1 MQTAIKLNMQTC
13 VDIITE
19 SAIHPFTANVEFGSV
34 YFFLHEEDYNHVLA
48 NQDLI
53 REVIS
58 PKYQLLFIDFGK
70 KTIVITLTRNLV
82 CL

>member
-1 MQTAIKLNMQTC
+1 
-13 VDIITE
+13 
-19 SAIHPFTANVEFGSV
+19 
-34 YFFLHEEDYNHVLA
+34 
-48 NQDLI
+48 LI